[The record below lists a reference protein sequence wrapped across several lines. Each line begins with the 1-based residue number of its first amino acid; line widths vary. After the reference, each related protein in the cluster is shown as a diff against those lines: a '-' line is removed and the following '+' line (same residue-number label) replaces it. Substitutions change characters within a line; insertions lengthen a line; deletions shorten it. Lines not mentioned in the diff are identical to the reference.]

1 MLVPSPNFVPPPHTH
16 THTRTHPTHATH
28 VPLSAVSLMVMKH
41 DGTQPG
47 PTLGLAEMVGDTV
60 LVAVADEDSDT
71 VVLTELDTDLD
82 GDGDGDGL
90 QPVMFTVPESSTRS
104 RPPTMSSSV
113 VLAIPVPGPPATVS
127 QLAKAG
133 KPGQAEGTHC
143 CWRQVTYSG
152 DMPSVL
158 YRLTVDRT
166 PPAKAPVGVYV
177 ALPEALQVA
186 TCWPMTM
193 HPAEVEKA
201 PSAVKKSTASRGF
214 LSTTTS
220 MKPSEKATM
229 IKCLAQIEKRK
240 DDGVNKT
247 RQRGR
252 GGGHG
257 REKEKVNAHPWTTP
271 KAPPTKSPVAPMR

>member
-1 MLVPSPNFVPPPHTH
+1 MVKVREGKLVNGVT
-16 THTRTHPTHATH
+16 
-28 VPLSAVSLMVMKH
+28 LSAVSFMVMKH

-47 PTLGLAEMVGDTV
+47 PTLGLTEMVGDTV

-71 VVLTELDTDLD
+71 VVLTELDADFEEEGEVD

-90 QPVMFTVPESSTRS
+90 QPVMFTEPESSTRS

-113 VLAIPVPGPPATVS
+113 ALVTPVPGPPATVS

-143 CWRQVTYSG
+143 SWRQVTYSR
-152 DMPSVL
+152 DMPPVL

-186 TCWPMTM
+186 TCRPMTM
-193 HPAEVEKA
+193 HPAEVEKL
-201 PSAVKKSTASRGF
+201 PGAVEKSTASRGF
-214 LSTTTS
+214 PSTTTF

-229 IKCLAQIEKRK
+229 IKCQYPSFQSDAGGATQFVPRMIASIWVPLMPTATSTLEEV
-240 DDGVNKT
+240 GV
-247 RQRGR
+247 
-252 GGGHG
+252 
-257 REKEKVNAHPWTTP
+257 V
-271 KAPPTKSPVAPMR
+271 